1 MNALHVEVA
10 ESVDALRIH
19 LDGWS
24 RLADAVGAARG
35 APAWLLA
42 WWHHA
47 RPSGA
52 ELRVAVVRDG
62 HEVVAVAPYFVHR
75 RGRRRVE
82 YRPLG
87 PGFAD
92 PVGVVAKPGTGREA
106 GPLIAAALAGTGPRP
121 DVVTFEGI
129 DARSPWPEALRRAWP
144 AAVRPTRYVTAW
156 HPVPWI
162 TLDAPHF
169 DAWLNRRSS
178 SFRAEMRKK
187 RRRVERAGGHTRA
200 VPPGDAAHRTI
211 AAFVRFHHDRFAAA
225 GGSSLPVAGLATLL
239 EEAADALIPSG
250 RMRLFSVELDDEII
264 GVQVALAAAGVV
276 HAWAVAFSPEQSRLS
291 PGILATLAMVEDAFA
306 RGDRRLG
313 LGSGAHPYKLRMAD
327 SVDAHAVLN
336 GGFCV
341 FSRRYPLTR
350 LELLP
355 AEARAVALRTAHT
368 LSPEWQTRLRTMRQR
383 LLALKSR
390 SA

>member
-24 RLADAVGAARG
+24 RLADAVGAARS

-92 PVGVVAKPGTGREA
+92 PVGVVAEPGTGREA
-106 GPLIAAALAGTGPRP
+106 GPLIAAALAATGPRP

-162 TLDAPHF
+162 TLDAPDF

-178 SFRAEMRKK
+178 SFRGEMRK
-187 RRRVERAGGHTRA
+187 
-200 VPPGDAAHRTI
+200 
-211 AAFVRFHHDRFAAA
+211 
-225 GGSSLPVAGLATLL
+225 
-239 EEAADALIPSG
+239 
-250 RMRLFSVELDDEII
+250 
-264 GVQVALAAAGVV
+264 
-276 HAWAVAFSPEQSRLS
+276 
-291 PGILATLAMVEDAFA
+291 
-306 RGDRRLG
+306 
-313 LGSGAHPYKLRMAD
+313 
-327 SVDAHAVLN
+327 
-336 GGFCV
+336 
-341 FSRRYPLTR
+341 
-350 LELLP
+350 
-355 AEARAVALRTAHT
+355 
-368 LSPEWQTRLRTMRQR
+368 
-383 LLALKSR
+383 
-390 SA
+390 